1 MRKKQRRA
9 ILLKG
14 FLASCLIFN
23 QLSGFTIIAKAASVN
38 NQSLAESFT
47 EENQLNESNNLD
59 SDNQH
64 LIDTN
69 EEEIIDSSHT
79 ETSEVEK
86 GENTEDEVNNKEE
99 SISNHEEENRDEP
112 QKSPTSEV
120 EDNLDKNNNGEEIQI
135 VSEEE
140 TEIISESRSIGSGL
154 VQLWQVV
161 PEGQNQEGKT
171 TSEIMK
177 ALQCRPN
184 HNLYPLNGQ
193 SQHQTYV
200 NSCYVDDALYL
211 GEDNNYYYIYLSGYE
226 GKVPK
231 SETHIFSLDLNGDKK
246 YVDYKIQTVAYY
258 VPGSTVKAISD
269 DAVIHPDAPELNY
282 YDQHLNKYSEAE
294 EVRSIDW
301 YSAATVQ
308 SPSYYANDNGTLVHY
323 VTNNVRVANKY
334 SKVIVGKAPSWM
346 STTTKYYSYDGI
358 YFYTNWTNIRVNG
371 QGAVNQNNPFYNYYQ
386 YLPFRSK
393 TNYSANT
400 IDSYTTNNGG
410 SGGKLVSTGKYF
422 YAVQDKYGINGAL
435 QYAMGIHESGWGK
448 SSLSINKNNLFGMNA
463 TDNNPYGNGTSFPT
477 VEAGINYHADRYL
490 SWGYTDPIDDYRYF
504 GSHVGNKGSG
514 MNVKYASDPF
524 WGEKIAGWYY
534 RFDNSNGMKDYNY
547 YSIGIKQSNAV
558 IDVKSQANSSSK
570 TLYQT
575 KNKRSNLIFGNYPFL
590 IVGEQSG
597 YYKVKTDTPI
607 VNGSPLFSGTYDWTQ
622 TNGYILKSQINVIN
636 NNNYKNPTGTSS
648 YGKFSNHI
656 DQASISSSGV
666 YLYGWA
672 FAEGIDISK
681 NEYVTK
687 EIVLTNSQGT
697 EVQRVKANN
706 IYNEGF
712 ASAYSGPYQYARY
725 SQTLKPNSLSN
736 GIYYLNVSFK
746 TSNYETYDS
755 IKSNNVIDTG
765 QIRIGN
771 KSYRVYN
778 SQKGGQLIL
787 QVSDFNGQYLNH
799 VDQARL
805 SSKGLYLY
813 GWAFTQGLDMST
825 DSNVKKTI
833 ILSNMSN
840 QEVKRITANNIYN
853 EGFAT
858 AYNGP
863 YQYARYEGMLQLS
876 DLAVGTYSLNIQ
888 LETSDYS
895 KIAALQSNYAID
907 SGTYPIG
914 NKVYRIYNTGKG
926 TSLKLEVSNI
936 TPGNQKN
943 HVDTADIS
951 SKGLELYGWSFIENL
966 DMSSNGNVQKTIIF
980 KNSSNQVVKKEVVQN
995 YFHQGFAEAYR
1006 APYQYARYKDTLD
1019 LSDLAVGSYTLD
1031 INVDV
1036 SGVSKTSAL
1045 QSNYAIDSGNYQIG
1059 NKVYRIYNTGKGT
1072 ALKLEVS
1079 NSTSGNQKNHV
1090 DTADISSKG
1099 LELYGWS
1106 FIENLDMSSNGNVQ
1120 KTIIFK
1126 NSSNQVVKKEVVQN
1140 YFHQGFAEAYRAPY
1154 QYARYKD
1161 TLDLSD
1167 LAVGSYTLD
1176 INVDVSGVSK
1186 TSALQSNYAID
1197 SGNYQIGNK
1206 VYRIYNTGKGTALK
1220 LEISL
1225 AAIKNTFNHVDKAE
1239 FNSNGLY
1246 LYGWAYTEGL
1256 DMSNDAEIKKTI
1268 IFTNEKGQEVKKE
1281 IVRNYFHQGFA
1292 DAYRAPYE
1300 YARYEQTL
1308 DISSLS
1314 TGTYTIEI
1322 QVQGQNSNQTVYLSS
1337 NYSIDTGKCTVGNK
1351 TYRLYNNQK
1360 GTALKLVIN

>member
-1 MRKKQRRA
+1 M
-9 ILLKG
+9 
-14 FLASCLIFN
+14 
-23 QLSGFTIIAKAASVN
+23 
-38 NQSLAESFT
+38 
-47 EENQLNESNNLD
+47 
-59 SDNQH
+59 
-64 LIDTN
+64 
-69 EEEIIDSSHT
+69 
-79 ETSEVEK
+79 
-86 GENTEDEVNNKEE
+86 
-99 SISNHEEENRDEP
+99 
-112 QKSPTSEV
+112 
-120 EDNLDKNNNGEEIQI
+120 
-135 VSEEE
+135 
-140 TEIISESRSIGSGL
+140 
-154 VQLWQVV
+154 
-161 PEGQNQEGKT
+161 
-171 TSEIMK
+171 
-177 ALQCRPN
+177 
-184 HNLYPLNGQ
+184 
-193 SQHQTYV
+193 
-200 NSCYVDDALYL
+200 
-211 GEDNNYYYIYLSGYE
+211 
-226 GKVPK
+226 
-231 SETHIFSLDLNGDKK
+231 
-246 YVDYKIQTVAYY
+246 
-258 VPGSTVKAISD
+258 
-269 DAVIHPDAPELNY
+269 
-282 YDQHLNKYSEAE
+282 
-294 EVRSIDW
+294 
-301 YSAATVQ
+301 
-308 SPSYYANDNGTLVHY
+308 
-323 VTNNVRVANKY
+323 
-334 SKVIVGKAPSWM
+334 
-346 STTTKYYSYDGI
+346 
-358 YFYTNWTNIRVNG
+358 
-371 QGAVNQNNPFYNYYQ
+371 
-386 YLPFRSK
+386 
-393 TNYSANT
+393 
-400 IDSYTTNNGG
+400 
-410 SGGKLVSTGKYF
+410 
-422 YAVQDKYGINGAL
+422 
-435 QYAMGIHESGWGK
+435 
-448 SSLSINKNNLFGMNA
+448 
-463 TDNNPYGNGTSFPT
+463 
-477 VEAGINYHADRYL
+477 
-490 SWGYTDPIDDYRYF
+490 
-504 GSHVGNKGSG
+504 
-514 MNVKYASDPF
+514 
-524 WGEKIAGWYY
+524 
-534 RFDNSNGMKDYNY
+534 
-547 YSIGIKQSNAV
+547 
-558 IDVKSQANSSSK
+558 
-570 TLYQT
+570 
-575 KNKRSNLIFGNYPFL
+575 
-590 IVGEQSG
+590 
-597 YYKVKTDTPI
+597 KTDTPI

-926 TSLKLEVSNI
+926 TALKLEVSNI

-966 DMSSNGNVQKTIIF
+966 DMSNDNDVQKTVIF

-1045 QSNYAIDSGNYQIG
+1045 QSNYAIDSGNY
-1059 NKVYRIYNTGKGT
+1059 
-1072 ALKLEVS
+1072 
-1079 NSTSGNQKNHV
+1079 
-1090 DTADISSKG
+1090 
-1099 LELYGWS
+1099 
-1106 FIENLDMSSNGNVQ
+1106 
-1120 KTIIFK
+1120 
-1126 NSSNQVVKKEVVQN
+1126 
-1140 YFHQGFAEAYRAPY
+1140 P
-1154 QYARYKD
+1154 
-1161 TLDLSD
+1161 
-1167 LAVGSYTLD
+1167 
-1176 INVDVSGVSK
+1176 
-1186 TSALQSNYAID
+1186 
-1197 SGNYQIGNK
+1197 IGNK